1 MKSVAARAIACAS
14 VKRVGAARSFVSTP
28 VLCVQVDESPYKHGK
43 HRSDAEYLINQVPV
57 IEVAGTTAICDGGS
71 GALGH
76 PIEYIQLNTVSKEP
90 ATCKYC
96 GLRFKMSAGPHH
108 H

>member
-1 MKSVAARAIACAS
+1 MGVAARAIVCAS
-14 VKRVGAARSFVSTP
+14 VKRGSVVRSFVTSP
-28 VLCVQVDESPYKHGK
+28 VFCVKVESPYKHGK
-43 HRSDAEYLINQVPV
+43 HRSDAEYLISQVPV

-90 ATCKYC
+90 AVCKYC